1 MQVSL
6 TSHGRFCKVQV
17 TDLRLNLV
25 IVYWTEQRYQAMV
38 PVLVSQI
45 GGLSRLKS
53 DNVKEAQHLA
63 ECFGAFAG
71 STTSESVLKSF
82 NMAILMT
89 TRSDN
94 ANERLIALIVLEKAW
109 QNQEELVQ
117 FAPETVAEFLS
128 ECLQDEN
135 GAVEGAARKVLKRIE
150 GLVGDLSAYLE

>member
-1 MQVSL
+1 MQVSR
-6 TSHGRFCKVQV
+6 SSGNWIHQV
-17 TDLRLNLV
+17 RSLIRRV
-25 IVYWTEQRYQAMV
+25 HAVYWTEQRYQAIV

-45 GGLSRLKS
+45 GGLSRLKT

-63 ECFGAFAG
+63 ECFGAFAN
-71 STTSESVLKSF
+71 STGSESVLKSF

-135 GAVEGAARKVLKRIE
+135 GAVEAAARKVLKRIE

>member
-1 MQVSL
+1 ML
-6 TSHGRFCKVQV
+6 TLSI
-17 TDLRLNLV
+17 N
-25 IVYWTEQRYQAMV
+25 IVYWTEQRYQAIV
-38 PVLVSQI
+38 PLLVSQI
-45 GGLSRLKS
+45 GGLSRLQA

-63 ECFGAFAG
+63 DCFGALAA
-71 STTSESVLKSF
+71 STTSENVLKSF

-109 QNQEELVQ
+109 QHQEELVQ

-135 GAVEGAARKVLKRIE
+135 GAVEAAARKVLKRIE